1 MTPYVPPPP
10 NDVWGAGAPAP
21 SPFAALPSS
30 QPTSD
35 PWGASSVYSA
45 PPAPA
50 TANGYGYGAPPP
62 AQDPFGA
69 PPSQPSVV
77 SNPYGAPPPVQDP
90 FRAPPAPTPTAAYGA
105 PLAIEPYAAPAPPAN
120 LYGAPPMQQQQYQQA
135 MYAQPPQAASMQ
147 DPPNYPPQQQPS
159 YPPQQQSDPFATPAP
174 ITVSTGYD
182 YTPVSTIGF
191 SSPVAQNAPPEP
203 VPMSA
208 PIEEPAQQW
217 KDPALFSMG
226 ALSTTEPNSS
236 NNESKS
242 NGGSMADQAYARL
255 VNMDAFD
262 LVKDKSEQKNPFEFG
277 SSSIGSNTASLAD
290 IKKIKSVSLPS
301 TYAAC

>member
-1 MTPYVPPPP
+1 MTPYVPPPT
-10 NDVWGAGAPAP
+10 NDVWGAPAP
-21 SPFAALPSS
+21 PQFAALPSS
-30 QPTSD
+30 QPASD

-45 PPAPA
+45 PPALA

-69 PPSQPSVV
+69 PPSQPSVA
-77 SNPYGAPPPVQDP
+77 SNPYAPPPAAQDP
-90 FRAPPAPTPTAAYGA
+90 FSAPAAPAAYGA
-105 PLAIEPYAAPAPPAN
+105 PLGQESYAAPAPPAN
-120 LYGAPPMQQQQYQQA
+120 LYGAPPMQQQQYQQG
-135 MYAQPPQAASMQ
+135 MYGQPPPAASIQ
-147 DPPNYPPQQQPS
+147 EPPMYPPQQQPS
-159 YPPQQQSDPFATPAP
+159 YPPQQQSDPFGTPAP
-174 ITVSTGYD
+174 QTVSTGYD

-226 ALSTTEPNSS
+226 ALSTTEPTTS

-255 VNMDAFD
+255 VNMDAFE

-277 SSSIGSNTASLAD
+277 SASIGSNTASLAD
-290 IKKIKSVSLPS
+290 IKKIKSVSPHSGFYFCFL
-301 TYAAC
+301 